1 MSTSIQDYLKQ
12 INRAHIMGVDQDKP
26 HRSAREVL
34 GEIMCNLSVNI
45 EETASKA
52 AFKGAHRQ

>member
-1 MSTSIQDYLKQ
+1 MSTSIQDHLKQ
-12 INRAHIMGVDQDKP
+12 INRAHLMGADQDKP

-45 EETASKA
+45 EETTSEFALT
-52 AFKGAHRQ
+52 GVHRQ

>member
-1 MSTSIQDYLKQ
+1 MSTSIQDYLEQ
-12 INRAHIMGVDQDKP
+12 INMARLMGVDQDKP

-45 EETASKA
+45 DETTSKA
-52 AFKGAHRQ
+52 ALTGVHRQ

>member
-12 INRAHIMGVDQDKP
+12 INRAHIMGADQDKP
-26 HRSAREVL
+26 HLSAREVL

-45 EETASKA
+45 EDSASKA
-52 AFKGAHRQ
+52 ALTGVHRQ